1 MQNCKIMFAKLTTGM
16 KSGRLDCDIHWP
28 MLCRLKVCAAVDELT
43 MLTDQGNVKL
53 MRQAGRQ
60 AGSLVGATDG
70 VLCSQAP
77 HMLLMRRKRL
87 ETSLQVPSDA
97 A

>member
-1 MQNCKIMFAKLTTGM
+1 MFAKLTTGM

-28 MLCRLKVCAAVDELT
+28 MLICAALDELT

-60 AGSLVGATDG
+60 AGRQPGGSYRWGA
-70 VLCSQAP
+70 L
-77 HMLLMRRKRL
+77 
-87 ETSLQVPSDA
+87 
-97 A
+97 